1 MFRNGTRSRQTTG
14 AFNQQ
19 SRFGNQQF
27 SEFPTPRNISE
38 KWGTPTDAGLRPDFE
53 SGLLERLYRG
63 SFVVFYVE
71 DGVKLG
77 DLEQIID
84 LLGEIQQLQF
94 ATLILG
100 RGESAYQF
108 ADA

>member
-1 MFRNGTRSRQTTG
+1 MFRNGTRSRQTKW
-14 AFNQQ
+14 AFNRQ
-19 SRFGNQQF
+19 STVGNQQLA
-27 SEFPTPRNISE
+27 EFPTPRNIGE

-53 SGLLERLYRG
+53 SNLLERLYRG
-63 SFVVFYVE
+63 CFVVFYVE

-84 LLGEIQQLQF
+84 LLGEVQQLQF
-94 ATLILG
+94 AALILG